1 VGSEHIRPRTSA
13 DATLSAPAEILDHFP
28 FGILVASRDGK
39 ILSAN
44 RRATEMLGPVGAPAA
59 LDGHTCCELFG
70 CGLPEGPL
78 NAGCVTELAQQT
90 GAATPEVRTDL
101 PGSSLVSAVWV
112 TAAPSGDHVIFNLR
126 PGDHGD
132 RRSRT
137 EPHWMTGPHLRVVT
151 LGRTRLESREGPIE
165 GKWLKQRP
173 GELLK
178 FLVTKRGR
186 AVHAEEIA
194 DALWPNAGLAA
205 VGGVRHF
212 VFSAREKLE
221 PRRKKGTQSS
231 FILAPGGGYMLNAAN
246 VSVDA
251 DEFEAQIAAAHA
263 AIADGDTERAAGHAE
278 RALDLYHGDYLEDDP
293 YAEWAFLERER
304 LRHLA
309 SIAHRLLA
317 RIRLAGDDI
326 EGAVLALR
334 RLAVIDPFDLDVQ
347 RELIRLCL
355 RTGHRS
361 EAKRRYAT
369 LRQRMLREFGEL
381 PDFELVDLVQHQVAA
396 KRRKSG

>member
-1 VGSEHIRPRTSA
+1 
-13 DATLSAPAEILDHFP
+13 
-28 FGILVASRDGK
+28 
-39 ILSAN
+39 
-44 RRATEMLGPVGAPAA
+44 MLGAAGAPAA
-59 LDGHTCCELFG
+59 VDGHTCCELFG
-70 CGLPEGPL
+70 CGLPDGPFNGVCL
-78 NAGCVTELAQQT
+78 SELAQQT
-90 GAATPEVRTDL
+90 GVPTPEVRTDL
-101 PGSSLVSAVWV
+101 PHASLVSAVWV

-137 EPHWMTGPHLRVVT
+137 EPHWMTGPHLRVFT
-151 LGRTRLESREGPIE
+151 LGRTRVESREGPIE

-178 FLVTKRGR
+178 FLITKRGR

-194 DALWPNAGLAA
+194 DALWPHAGPGA

-212 VFSAREKLE
+212 VYCAREKLE
-221 PRRKKGTQSS
+221 PRREKGTQSS

-263 AIADGDTERAAGHAE
+263 AIADGDTVRAAGHAE
-278 RALDLYHGDYLEDDP
+278 RALELYNGDYLEDDP

-304 LRHLA
+304 LRHLV
-309 SIAHRLLA
+309 SIALRLLA
-317 RIRLAGDDI
+317 RIYLGNDDM
-326 EGAVLALR
+326 EGAVSALR
-334 RLAVIDPFDLDVQ
+334 RLAVIDSFDLDVQ
-347 RELIRLCL
+347 RELIRLCV

-381 PDFELVDLVQHQVAA
+381 PDFELADLAQNQATA
-396 KRRKSG
+396 KRRKSA